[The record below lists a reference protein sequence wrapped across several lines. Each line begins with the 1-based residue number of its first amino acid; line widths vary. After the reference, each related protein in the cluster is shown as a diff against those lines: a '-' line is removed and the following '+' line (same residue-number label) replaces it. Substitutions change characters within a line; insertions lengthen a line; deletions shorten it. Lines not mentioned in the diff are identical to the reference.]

1 MLKDSGTDALL
12 RPLANAQRPS
22 KSIHFEAASFPII
35 HNPFISA
42 PGHYV
47 EFGSE
52 RNFEFRV
59 TPPRSVTLSFAS
71 VGHSPR
77 SDTLSVA
84 SNGVALKTN
93 FEFLVQGFTKAWL
106 LDSSLLID
114 L

>member
-1 MLKDSGTDALL
+1 MWSL
-12 RPLANAQRPS
+12 
-22 KSIHFEAASFPII
+22 
-35 HNPFISA
+35 
-42 PGHYV
+42 V
-47 EFGSE
+47 SE

-93 FEFLVQGFTKAWL
+93 FEFLVQGFTRHGCWIFLSRSVFRSACACSFPS
-106 LDSSLLID
+106 DLIF
-114 L
+114 